1 MYEDISDLDP
11 ENYIG
16 SPFNCNFIRVSI
28 KNFISDKKE
37 DLFLSQIKFFFG
49 RKQKF
54 LLAIQFLFQN
64 KENFG
69 NQNPA
74 SFISFEDNDNNKYLG
89 VLPKYSPFEKKF
101 IEQVEEFILNLSMGE
116 EICSFSGEYSE
127 LSFHKI
133 NIKTNFGKFF
143 IIGDRKLNDNFNF
156 KFLYNKL
163 FFDGLVI
170 GILEDKITYLK
181 PIVYE
186 DRKKFQQANLSRENK
201 HKKELLD
208 ISEDLIFPKKVEPI
222 YKTNVN
228 GIYNLKT
235 IIIDDMEKTGLLS
248 EIKDKKA
255 ALTEIKIFSNG
266 KRITRIDNQY
276 IHYENENRTYLI
288 QHISQEYNTT
298 NMNYII
304 KIDKDDYINKVVMF
318 ISKSKK
324 LIKDVEIITKKGISL
339 RTFKSRPKYFR
350 ELKGSFGKELRILGM
365 CVGAEKYIQF
375 LQLYYELKNME

>member
-1 MYEDISDLDP
+1 MFY
-11 ENYIG
+11 
-16 SPFNCNFIRVSI
+16 
-28 KNFISDKKE
+28 
-37 DLFLSQIKFFFG
+37 KFFFN
-49 RKQKF
+49 RKNNY
-54 LLAIQFLFQN
+54 LIAIQFIFQK

-69 NQNPA
+69 KNDPS
-74 SFISFEDNDNNKYLG
+74 SFICFEEKDTNKYIG
-89 VLPKYSPFEKKF
+89 VLARYSPLSKDF
-101 IEQVEEFILNLSMGE
+101 IDNVEEYNLKFSLGE
-116 EICSFSGEYSE
+116 EINFFGGEYKND
-127 LSFHKI
+127 SFTKI

-186 DRKKFQQANLSRENK
+186 DWKKFQQANLSRENK